1 MFFVK
6 EEWPVDRRTASLL
19 AICGKPSR
27 DAATAVRHRGVLLAS
42 GPVMA
47 DTLKAMLK
55 LICWLIGHRFLVARG
70 CRGSAHLC
78 ARCGQ
83 RPAGS

>member
-1 MFFVK
+1 
-6 EEWPVDRRTASLL
+6 
-19 AICGKPSR
+19 
-27 DAATAVRHRGVLLAS
+27 
-42 GPVMA
+42 MA

-55 LICWLIGHRFLVARG
+55 LICWLIGHRFLVAQGHRA
-70 CRGSAHLC
+70 SAHLC